1 MILWSCCDLTVIC
14 AGVNHM
20 ALTKWKERE
29 RQQRQNDIIDAAR
42 KLLAD
47 RDFDQ
52 VSMDEIAGQ
61 IGLGKSTLYLYFKN
75 KESLYFAIVLRGI
88 RIWAEMVKKE
98 VKKGNTGL
106 EKFKLYGKAN
116 RDFSNKYP
124 DYFRL
129 LYSPTAIRKQFDM
142 DKMSS
147 SEEFQE
153 VRELFK
159 EIMSIG
165 IDFIQKGIEEGEIRP
180 DVDPTEATILLS
192 VIYNGK
198 VNMGD
203 WAKEL
208 LENRGIDD
216 EKFSKDIGD
225 LFIHM
230 IVKDTD

>member
-1 MILWSCCDLTVIC
+1 MS
-14 AGVNHM
+14 
-20 ALTKWKERE
+20 LTKWKKRE
-29 RQQRQNDIIDAAR
+29 RKQRQNDIIKAAR
-42 KLLAD
+42 KLFASKN
-47 RDFDQ
+47 FNE
-52 VSMDEIAGQ
+52 VSMDEIASEV
-61 IGLGKSTLYLYFKN
+61 GLGKSTLYLYFKN
-75 KESLYFAIVLRGI
+75 KESLYFAVVLRGT
-88 RIWAEMVKKE
+88 RIWADMVKDE
-98 VKKGNTGL
+98 VKKDDTGL
-106 EKFKLYGKAN
+106 EKLKLYGNAN

-129 LYSPTAIRKQFDM
+129 LYSPTSIRKQFDM

-216 EKFSKDIGD
+216 EKFSRDIGD